1 MIGLRFYPLVSA
13 GGLRDEPKERLR
25 GEAKTVVDSFVSSG
39 VSWCEYCSMWPLSF
53 QYFVLLVSHAR

>member
-39 VSWCEYCSMWPLSF
+39 VSIVQCGLC
-53 QYFVLLVSHAR
+53 LVNILYY

>member
-1 MIGLRFYPLVSA
+1 MIGLRFYPLISA

-39 VSWCEYCSMWPLSF
+39 VSIVQCGLCLFNILY
-53 QYFVLLVSHAR
+53 Y